1 MTPDQISLVRSSW
14 PMLEAN
20 ADTLSTTFYAHLFA
34 IDHGAARLF
43 AHVDMEAQRVKL
55 VQSLAVVVHALDDT
69 DRLLPPLAALAK
81 RHTRYGVELHHFH
94 SVGEALIHALDE
106 TLGSAFTPEL
116 LQAWT
121 DAYALVTSVMQ
132 RALLRAAG

>member
-14 PMLEAN
+14 PILEAN
-20 ADTLSTTFYAHLFA
+20 ADSLSTTFYAYLFS
-34 IDHGAARLF
+34 IDDGAARLF
-43 AHVDMEAQRVKL
+43 AHVDMEGQRTKL

-94 SVGEALIHALDE
+94 SVGEALLHAIE
-106 TLGSAFTPEL
+106 KASGTAFTPAL
-116 LQAWT
+116 HQACGHSACT
-121 DAYALVTSVMQ
+121 PSSQ
-132 RALLRAAG
+132 R

>member
-14 PMLEAN
+14 PLLEAN
-20 ADTLSTTFYAHLFA
+20 ANSLSTTFYAYLFS
-34 IDHGAARLF
+34 IDDGAARLF
-43 AHVDMEAQRVKL
+43 AHVDMEGQRTKL

-94 SVGEALIHALDE
+94 SVGEALIHALGE

-116 LQAWT
+116 LRAWT

>member
-1 MTPDQISLVRSSW
+1 VTPDQISLVRSSW
-14 PMLEAN
+14 PILEAN
-20 ADTLSTTFYAHLFA
+20 ADSLSTTFYAYLFS

-43 AHVDMEAQRVKL
+43 AHVDMEGQRMKL
-55 VQSLAVVVHALDDT
+55 VQSLSVVVHALDDT

-94 SVGEALIHALDE
+94 SVGEALIHALGE

-116 LQAWT
+116 LRAWT
-121 DAYALVTSVMQ
+121 DAYALITSVMQ